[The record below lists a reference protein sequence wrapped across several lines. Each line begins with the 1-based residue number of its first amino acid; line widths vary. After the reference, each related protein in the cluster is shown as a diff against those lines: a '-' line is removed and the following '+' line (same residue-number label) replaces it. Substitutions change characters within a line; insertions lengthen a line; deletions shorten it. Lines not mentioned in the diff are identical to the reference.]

1 MKKSLLG
8 LTFASLMFSA
18 GSAVAADYKIDKEG
32 QHAFVNF
39 RIQHLGY
46 SWLYGT
52 FKDFD
57 GTFTFDE
64 KNPAADKV
72 NVTINTT
79 SVDTNHAERD
89 KHLRSADF
97 LNTAKY
103 PQATF
108 TSTSVKKDG
117 DKLDI
122 TGDLTLNG
130 VTKPVTLEAKLIGQG
145 DDPWGGKRAGF
156 EAEGKM
162 NRPGFPGEC
171 FICELRLPDHRF
183 RWKHNKLFLLLP
195 VGYGPAF
202 PAIVDCYTSPPT

>member
-108 TSTSVKKDG
+108 TSTGCRAAGTFKGAGPRPAGESLRQRFVKLAYSRPLCFVWYGFKVCAICGFSSTRTAVTNCISISSTLSPRMIRG
-117 DKLDI
+117 DKVAVV
-122 TGDLTLNG
+122 N
-130 VTKPVTLEAKLIGQG
+130 
-145 DDPWGGKRAGF
+145 
-156 EAEGKM
+156 
-162 NRPGFPGEC
+162 
-171 FICELRLPDHRF
+171 
-183 RWKHNKLFLLLP
+183 
-195 VGYGPAF
+195 
-202 PAIVDCYTSPPT
+202 

>member
-8 LTFASLMFSA
+8 LTLGTLLFTTGA
-18 GSAVAADYKIDKEG
+18 AVAADYTIDKQG

-52 FKDFD
+52 FNDFD
-57 GTFTFDE
+57 GSFTFDE

-72 NVTINTT
+72 NVTINTN

-89 KHLRSADF
+89 KHLRSAEF
-97 LNTAKY
+97 LNVSKF

-108 TSTSVKKDG
+108 ASTEIKKAGDG
-117 DKLDI
+117 LDI
-122 TGDLTLNG
+122 TGNLTLNG
-130 VTKPVTLEAKLIGQG
+130 VTKPVTLAAKLIGQG

-156 EAEGKM
+156 EAEGK
-162 NRPGFPGEC
+162 
-171 FICELRLPDHRF
+171 IRLKDF
-183 RWKHNKLFLLLP
+183 NITTDL
-195 VGYGPAF
+195 GPASQE
-202 PAIVDCYTSPPT
+202 VDLIISVEGVQKK

>member
-8 LTFASLMFSA
+8 LTLGTLLFATGA
-18 GSAVAADYKIDKEG
+18 ATAADYKIDKEG

-57 GTFTFDE
+57 GTFSFDE
-64 KNPAADKV
+64 KDPTGDKV
-72 NVTINTT
+72 NVTINTA
-79 SVDTNHAERD
+79 SLDTNHAERD

-97 LNTAKY
+97 LNAGKF

-108 TSTSVKKDG
+108 ASTAVKKEG
-117 DKLDI
+117 EKLAI

-130 VTKPVTLEAKLIGQG
+130 VTKPVTLSAQLIGQG
-145 DDPWGGKRAGF
+145 DDPWGNKRAGF
-156 EAEGKM
+156 EANGKISLKDF
-162 NRPGFPGEC
+162 N
-171 FICELRLPDHRF
+171 ITTDL
-183 RWKHNKLFLLLP
+183 
-195 VGYGPAF
+195 GPASQDVEL
-202 PAIVDCYTSPPT
+202 IISVEGIQQK

>member
-89 KHLRSADF
+89 NIFAVQISSI
-97 LNTAKY
+97 
-103 PQATF
+103 PQN
-108 TSTSVKKDG
+108 
-117 DKLDI
+117 I
-122 TGDLTLNG
+122 
-130 VTKPVTLEAKLIGQG
+130 
-145 DDPWGGKRAGF
+145 
-156 EAEGKM
+156 
-162 NRPGFPGEC
+162 
-171 FICELRLPDHRF
+171 HRQ
-183 RWKHNKLFLLLP
+183 H
-195 VGYGPAF
+195 
-202 PAIVDCYTSPPT
+202 SPPPA

>member
-108 TSTSVKKDG
+108 TSTS
-117 DKLDI
+117 
-122 TGDLTLNG
+122 
-130 VTKPVTLEAKLIGQG
+130 

-156 EAEGKM
+156 EAEGK
-162 NRPGFPGEC
+162 
-171 FICELRLPDHRF
+171 I
-183 RWKHNKLFLLLP
+183 KLKDFNIKTDL
-195 VGYGPAF
+195 GPASQE
-202 PAIVDCYTSPPT
+202 VDLIISVEGVQQK